1 MRTQTM
7 IRVSPVKKSIRVN
20 ASQTRAFE
28 VFTARFDAWW
38 PKTHHIGQTAMQGAV
53 IEPRQGGRWYE
64 KGEDG
69 SECQWGT
76 VLAWEPS
83 QRVVLSWHIN
93 SKFQYDESVASEVE
107 VRFIAE
113 SAAVTRVE
121 LEHRIESVDAE
132 DIRAAVDSPG
142 GWSSLLEHYRDV
154 ASS

>member
-1 MRTQTM
+1 MGHRT
-7 IRVSPVKKSIRVN
+7 RL
-20 ASQTRAFE
+20 
-28 VFTARFDAWW
+28 
-38 PKTHHIGQTAMQGAV
+38 
-53 IEPRQGGRWYE
+53 
-64 KGEDG
+64 
-69 SECQWGT
+69 GT
-76 VLAWEPS
+76 P

-113 SAAVTRVE
+113 STAVTRVE